1 MAGVLD
7 YEWGRIGCSRS
18 FISTW
23 NDILSCCACIHVR
36 SVAHLAPVAREHPAP
51 GVRASLHH
59 PHIISR
65 ASNMQL
71 RTRMRAQLQPC
82 APPSALTH
90 ACMLCLPHYRPFL
103 VRILEPGSDLGVYHH
118 LLAEMR
124 RLSRCDEAG
133 SAAVQIAGAG
143 ETESP
148 MCCSSCPA
156 GMGGSRSQLFSTM
169 HALLLKF
176 ALHKLDRS
184 MLLHQIHAQ

>member
-1 MAGVLD
+1 MR
-7 YEWGRIGCSRS
+7 YPRS

-36 SVAHLAPVAREHPAP
+36 PGAHLAPVAHEHPAP

-59 PHIISR
+59 SHIVSR

-71 RTRMRAQLQPC
+71 RTHMRAQLRPC
-82 APPSALTH
+82 APPSAHTH
-90 ACMLCLPHYRPFL
+90 ARVLCLPQYRPFL
-103 VRILEPGSDLGVYHH
+103 VRILEPGGDLGVYHH
-118 LLAEMR
+118 QLAELR
-124 RLSRCDEAG
+124 RLSRCDEAE

-148 MCCSSCPA
+148 ICCSSCLA
-156 GMGGSRSQLFSTM
+156 GTGGSRSQLLSTM

-176 ALHKLDRS
+176 ALYKFDRS
-184 MLLHQIHAQ
+184 MLLHQIHVEPCLIVIRWS